1 LHISLGQVTVLA
13 ADLLKLAETMVKAKE
28 RFGTPNSARVVSC
41 YELSSIVTYELRVDN
56 FGEEFAGA

>member
-1 LHISLGQVTVLA
+1 MVLA